1 MDSHSH
7 ANEMTNSHLLVQNFD
22 YMEASTIEEALAWL
36 NQYPGK
42 ARLIAGGTDLIVMM
56 KMERVKPEVVINISK
71 IPALNEVKERPDGS
85 ISIGALTT
93 IHALAAHP
101 LVRTCYPSLAEAC
114 RSFGSTQVEVMGTIG
129 GNICNGSPAADTPPA
144 LLALCAEVTL
154 VSQTGKRFLPLEQF
168 FLGPGKTV
176 LQPGEMLVE
185 VTLPAPQPGSTS
197 VFLKA
202 TRVVADLAKASL
214 ALSIT
219 RQGERISSCR
229 VAMGSVAPTPLL
241 LPSVADVLV
250 GRIFS
255 TELLAE
261 AGQLIA
267 ESISPIDDVRS
278 SAWYRRRIA
287 NVMLQD
293 ALTLAWERAVER
305 PSHTG
310 WKNPARNGQK
320 PFVYTPSQKSG
331 ERQQIELNVNGRKT
345 RVWVAANELL
355 LNVLREKLELTGSK
369 YACGI
374 GECGAC
380 TVQIDGKPMLSCL
393 ILAVS
398 SVGKE
403 ITTIEGLQDLQTA
416 ALDPLQEAFIDNT
429 AFQCGYCTPG
439 ILMTTKALLSEM
451 PKPSEDEVRH
461 YLRGNTCRC
470 TGYASIVR
478 AVLDAA
484 EKIGS

>member
-1 MDSHSH
+1 MDSHIH
-7 ANEMTNSHLLVQNFD
+7 ANEMTNSHLLVQDFE

-36 NQYPGK
+36 NQYQGK
-42 ARLIAGGTDLIVMM
+42 ARILAGGTDLLVMM
-56 KMERVKPEVVINISK
+56 KMERARPEVVINISK
-71 IPALNEVKERPDGS
+71 IPGLNEIVEHPDGS

-93 IHALAAHP
+93 IHTLAAHP
-101 LVRTCYPSLAEAC
+101 LVCTRYPGLSEAC
-114 RSFGSTQVEVMGTIG
+114 RSFGSTQIEAMGTIG
-129 GNICNGSPAADTPPA
+129 GNICNGSPAADTPPV
-144 LLALCAEVTL
+144 LLALCAQVTL
-154 VSQTGKRFLPLEQF
+154 VSQTGKRFMPLEEF
-168 FLGPGKTV
+168 FLRPGKTA
-176 LQPGEMLVE
+176 LQPGEILVE
-185 VTLPAPQPGSTS
+185 VNLPAPQPGSTS
-197 VFLKA
+197 VFVKA

-214 ALSIT
+214 AVAIT

-241 LPSVADVLV
+241 LPKVAEVLV

-255 TELLAE
+255 EGLLVE
-261 AGQLIA
+261 AGKLIA
-267 ESISPIDDVRS
+267 EAISPIDDVRS

-293 ALTLAWERAVER
+293 ALTLAWSRAAEGPR
-305 PSHTG
+305 QAGCENHM
-310 WKNPARNGQK
+310 ANGQNI
-320 PFVYTPSQKSG
+320 FVYAHPQKPG
-331 ERQQIELNVNGRKT
+331 QRQEIELNVNGRKT

-355 LNVLREKLELTGSK
+355 LNVLREKLELTGTK

-374 GECGAC
+374 GECSAC

-393 ILAVS
+393 MLAVS
-398 SVGKE
+398 AVGKE
-403 ITTIEGLQDLQTA
+403 IVTIEGLQDPQTA
-416 ALDPLQEAFIDNT
+416 ELDPIQEAFIDNT

-439 ILMTTKALLSEM
+439 ILMTTKALLSET

-484 EKIGS
+484 EKVG